1 MGYSSRGRRHYML
14 DIVSSFLRAHVV
26 LTLFLVEL
34 ALLLGSGVLVLLVFR
49 DEIVHVALSLG
60 ELHLVHSF
68 SSVPVQESLTA
79 EHGSEVLGHALE
91 HLLNGSTVT
100 GESDRHFETL
110 WRNVADAGLDV
121 VRNPLDEVGGVL
133 VLHVEHL
140 LVSLLGRHTPTEER
154 SSSEVATVARIGGT
168 HHILRIEHLLRQ
180 LRHREGAVLLG
191 ATGGERR
198 EARHEEVQAWERN
211 EIDSDLAKIAIQ
223 LAWEAQAASHA
234 ADGRAHEVVQVAVG
248 WRGEL
253 QRAEADVIQ
262 GLVVQQEAFIGVLDK
277 LVERQHG
284 VVWLDDGVAHLRRW
298 DHGEGLH
305 DTIWVLL
312 ADLGNEEG
320 THTST
325 STSAKR
331 VCHLKPL
338 QAVAALG

>member
-26 LTLFLVEL
+26 LTLLFVKL

-100 GESDRHFETL
+100 GESDRHFQTL
-110 WRNVADAGLDV
+110 GRNVADAGLDV

-140 LVSLLGRHTPTEER
+140 LVSLLGRHTATEKR
-154 SSSEVATVARIGGT
+154 GSSEVATVARIRGT
-168 HHILRIEHLLRQ
+168 HHVLGIEHLLGQ

-191 ATGGERR
+191 ATGGQRS
-198 EARHEEVQAWERN
+198 EASHEEVQTREGN
-211 EIDSDLAKIAIQ
+211 KVHGNLTQVAIE
-223 LAWEAQAASHA
+223 LTREAQAASDA
-234 ADGRAHEVVQVAVG
+234 ADGRAHKVVQVAVG

-253 QRAEADVIQ
+253 QRTEANVIQ
-262 GLVVQQEAFIGVLDK
+262 SLIVQEEALIGVLDE
-277 LVERQHG
+277 LVERQHS
-284 VVWLDDGVAHLRRW
+284 VVWLDNGVAHLRRRNNR
-298 DHGEGLH
+298 ESLH
-305 DTIWVLL
+305 DTVWVLL
-312 ADLGNEEG
+312 ADLGYKQG
-320 THTST
+320 SHTCSC
-325 STSAKR
+325 A
-331 VCHLKPL
+331 
-338 QAVAALG
+338 

>member
-26 LTLFLVEL
+26 LTLLFVKL
-34 ALLLGSGVLVLLVFR
+34 ALLLGSGVLVLLVLG
-49 DEIVHVALSLG
+49 DKIVHVTLSLG

-140 LVSLLGRHTPTEER
+140 LVSLLGGHTATEKR
-154 SSSEVATVARIGGT
+154 GSSEVATVARISGA
-168 HHILRIEHLLRQ
+168 HHILGIEHLLRQ

-191 ATGGERR
+191 ATGGQRS
-198 EARHEEVQAWERN
+198 EAGHEEVETRERN
-211 EIDSDLAKIAIQ
+211 KVHSNFAQVTIQ
-223 LAWEAQAASHA
+223 LTREAQAASDA

-248 WRGEL
+248 WCGEL
-253 QRAEADVIQ
+253 QRAETDVIQ
-262 GLVVQQEAFIGVLDK
+262 SFIVQEEALIGVLDE
-277 LVERQHG
+277 LVEGQHS
-284 VVWLDDGVAHLRRW
+284 VVWLDDGVAHLRRRN
-298 DHGEGLH
+298 HGKGLH
-305 DTIWVLL
+305 DAIWILL
-312 ADLGNEEG
+312 TYLGDKEC

-325 STSAKR
+325 SATA
-331 VCHLKPL
+331 
-338 QAVAALG
+338 QAVRHLES